1 MFDKKKTGYVK
12 VEDIRAFVEML
23 HDGDMHS
30 NAETGVQSLYALSD
44 AQGTVNYHKLQILHR
59 NFPHLLYPA
68 FR

>member
-12 VEDIRAFVEML
+12 VEDIRAFIDML
-23 HDGDMHS
+23 HDGQMHS
-30 NAETGVQSLYALSD
+30 NAESGLRSLDSLSD
-44 AQGTVNYHKLQILHR
+44 AQGTICYTQLKILHR